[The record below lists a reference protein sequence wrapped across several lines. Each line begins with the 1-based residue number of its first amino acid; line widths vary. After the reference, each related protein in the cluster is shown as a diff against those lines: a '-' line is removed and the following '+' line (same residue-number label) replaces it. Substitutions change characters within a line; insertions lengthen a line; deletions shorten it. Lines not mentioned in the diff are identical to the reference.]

1 MSSQTIKQRQNK
13 YIFSHVRTQGLL
25 PMHPFLA
32 SYFKMYISKISQS
45 RKQELGS
52 RKRDSRQ
59 QWELLWPKVTFAWQ
73 GCTASSPN
81 WRRMEHSSEGGVW
94 GKKDNLFKTVRGKNE
109 RQLETMKNKRLC
121 RNAEN
126 ALLAKE

>member
-1 MSSQTIKQRQNK
+1 
-13 YIFSHVRTQGLL
+13 
-25 PMHPFLA
+25 
-32 SYFKMYISKISQS
+32 
-45 RKQELGS
+45 
-52 RKRDSRQ
+52 
-59 QWELLWPKVTFAWQ
+59 
-73 GCTASSPN
+73 
-81 WRRMEHSSEGGVW
+81 MEHSSEGGVW